1 MYVWRSRQERGRF
14 FPRPSGTEFLV
25 KGAASPPTS
34 FQNSTPPVWN
44 NLVGKPNVTGVY
56 FSIYLF
62 LSKPYSEVRLI
73 NRFTIV
79 NQVAQSL
86 VLIQEAIPASCAD
99 YNLAALYFYTYILYI

>member
-1 MYVWRSRQERGRF
+1 M
-14 FPRPSGTEFLV
+14 TNMC
-25 KGAASPPTS
+25 ANDSP
-34 FQNSTPPVWN
+34 
-44 NLVGKPNVTGVY
+44 LH
-56 FSIYLF
+56 LF
-62 LSKPYSEVRLI
+62 LKYYPHSRSCHFVHSLWYSEVRLI